1 MNECNSVGIN
11 KTKFWLSEITGIE
24 NYFHQEI
31 IQRKSCSRK
40 LNKYVT
46 TFVYIKKIL
55 IVLSA
60 RSSGVSIISFTSIAG
75 ALVGIASASFTL
87 IFSLTTAIIKKLLRI
102 TRNKKKHSKILM
114 LAKSKLNN
122 IETPV
127 SQAVIDMGI
136 SHEEFVAILNERDSY
151 EKMRD
156 VSEKEEN
163 SVNSKK
169 VTIL

>member
-1 MNECNSVGIN
+1 
-11 KTKFWLSEITGIE
+11 
-24 NYFHQEI
+24 
-31 IQRKSCSRK
+31 
-40 LNKYVT
+40 
-46 TFVYIKKIL
+46 
-55 IVLSA
+55 
-60 RSSGVSIISFTSIAG
+60 
-75 ALVGIASASFTL
+75 
-87 IFSLTTAIIKKLLRI
+87 
-102 TRNKKKHSKILM
+102 M